1 MDTVEKL
8 RTINYI
14 CDTCK
19 HCGILG
25 LLCVDPKR
33 EKDEEDRFASCEYL
47 RKRVD
52 RIDEALNRTLYA
64 EEIAKMRK
72 LHETD

>member
-8 RTINYI
+8 KTINYV

-52 RIDEALNRTLYA
+52 RIDEALNRTIYA
-64 EEIAKMRK
+64 
-72 LHETD
+72 